1 MPILPATG
9 VAGLFLECILM
20 LSPCQRVLSGLVL
33 GGALLFSLPVQAF
46 CFNEAGARYKVDPL
60 LLRAMAT
67 VESSLNPRAIGM
79 NRDKKGRITSR
90 DYGLMQINE
99 RHLPP
104 LRALGIVQNEQDL
117 LDNTCLNVQIG
128 AWILAKHL
136 KQCGVNWQCLG
147 SYNAG
152 FADNNGARRMVYA
165 RKVYTLYLKLKSG
178 AV

>member
-1 MPILPATG
+1 M
-9 VAGLFLECILM
+9 LFSFQRA
-20 LSPCQRVLSGLVL
+20 LSCLVL
-33 GGALLFSLPVQAF
+33 GGALLLSLPAQAF

-67 VESSLNPRAIGM
+67 VESSLNARAIGENVRTDRRRM
-79 NRDKKGRITSR
+79 PKGYKPPVLSR

-99 RHLPP
+99 RHIPQ
-104 LRALGIVQNEQDL
+104 LRALGILNNEQDL
-117 LDNTCLNVQIG
+117 LNNPCLNVQIG

-152 FADNNGARRMVYA
+152 FADNNGERRMIYA
-165 RKVYTLYLKLKSG
+165 RKVYTMYLKLKG
-178 AV
+178 GVA